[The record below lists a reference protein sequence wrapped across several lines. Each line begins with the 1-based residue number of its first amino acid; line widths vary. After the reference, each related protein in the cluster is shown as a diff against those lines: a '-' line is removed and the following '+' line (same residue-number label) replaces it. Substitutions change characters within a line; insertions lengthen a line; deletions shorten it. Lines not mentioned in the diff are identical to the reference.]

1 MQNNP
6 CETLFYV
13 IFIVLTILFQNKAQH
28 EKDEI
33 NSSFSC
39 QISSVLF
46 LLEISII

>member
-33 NSSFSC
+33 NSAFSC
-39 QISSVLF
+39 QMSSVTIF
-46 LLEISII
+46 IRN